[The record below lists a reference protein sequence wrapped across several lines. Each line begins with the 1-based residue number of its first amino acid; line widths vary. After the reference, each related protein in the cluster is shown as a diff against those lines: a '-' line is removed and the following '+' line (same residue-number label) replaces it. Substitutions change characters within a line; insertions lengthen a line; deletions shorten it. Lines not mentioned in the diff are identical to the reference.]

1 MKRVNERK
9 ILVVAILI
17 FLANLASLYVM
28 TQIDYVL
35 GFGMMA
41 LSIIADFTFL
51 NGVADLY
58 DVVEKYNKEKEN
70 VSDEVYDM
78 QSIQGSSEERRRILE
93 HARHNSCSFK
103 SFARNE

>member
-9 ILVVAILI
+9 VLVVAILI

-41 LSIIADFTFL
+41 LSVIADFTFL

-70 VSDEVYDM
+70 VSDEAYDM
-78 QSIQGSSEERRRILE
+78 QSI
-93 HARHNSCSFK
+93 
-103 SFARNE
+103 

>member
-9 ILVVAILI
+9 VLVVAILI

-41 LSIIADFTFL
+41 LSIIVDFTFL

-78 QSIQGSSEERRRILE
+78 QSI
-93 HARHNSCSFK
+93 
-103 SFARNE
+103 

>member
-17 FLANLASLYVM
+17 FLVNLASLYVM

-78 QSIQGSSEERRRILE
+78 QSI
-93 HARHNSCSFK
+93 
-103 SFARNE
+103 

>member
-1 MKRVNERK
+1 
-9 ILVVAILI
+9 
-17 FLANLASLYVM
+17 M

-41 LSIIADFTFL
+41 LSVIADFTFL

-70 VSDEVYDM
+70 VSDEIYDM
-78 QSIQGSSEERRRILE
+78 QSI
-93 HARHNSCSFK
+93 
-103 SFARNE
+103 

>member
-58 DVVEKYNKEKEN
+58 DVVGKYNKEKEN

-78 QSIQGSSEERRRILE
+78 QSI
-93 HARHNSCSFK
+93 
-103 SFARNE
+103 

>member
-51 NGVADLY
+51 NGVADLH

-78 QSIQGSSEERRRILE
+78 QSI
-93 HARHNSCSFK
+93 
-103 SFARNE
+103 

>member
-41 LSIIADFTFL
+41 LSVIVDFTFL

-78 QSIQGSSEERRRILE
+78 QSI
-93 HARHNSCSFK
+93 
-103 SFARNE
+103 